1 MASFSEITI
10 NSRSPFTEEV
20 KIACNPH
27 VNLFIGTNGTGKS
40 TLIRHIKNRSHSY
53 PCVMIPP
60 NRLAL
65 PRSPDDD
72 GHSDLIRGI
81 NDVKDIA
88 EALVDNQTTFDSRR
102 VYYVKTMM
110 RNRLLTENGSAELA
124 DSYFKALS
132 LSYSCAQQICGELL
146 SPVPP
151 EDYTWQKTFLVNET
165 VTMPSGAAT
174 TRQREAGTATNVYSR
189 MGLSVT
195 HDVPFNRRGTYNKVF
210 TGDLSDGTQG
220 TLSWIEYLA
229 LRIANF
235 YGFRAGWEALPAVL
249 LIDEI
254 ENHLHPTWQR
264 RVIQTLLGC
273 FSGLQIFATTHSP
286 FVVAGLEPG
295 QVHRLFRDDQQIVRA
310 EMPNEAAIVGWTIDE
325 ILRGLMGVED
335 PTDEKT
341 AQSARELRRL
351 RNETPRD
358 NEMEENER
366 LRLIEELSQS
376 VDKTVLAGGIDAA
389 DQELFEQQFKA
400 ALEQYRASTPSNREE
415 E

>member
-146 SPVPP
+146 SPHPP

-195 HDVPFNRRGTYNKVF
+195 HRRTVQPQGNIQQSLHRRPERWHTRYSLMDRVPRAAHCK
-210 TGDLSDGTQG
+210 L
-220 TLSWIEYLA
+220 
-229 LRIANF
+229 LR
-235 YGFRAGWEALPAVL
+235 LP
-249 LIDEI
+249 
-254 ENHLHPTWQR
+254 
-264 RVIQTLLGC
+264 
-273 FSGLQIFATTHSP
+273 SGLGSP
-286 FVVAGLEPG
+286 
-295 QVHRLFRDDQQIVRA
+295 
-310 EMPNEAAIVGWTIDE
+310 
-325 ILRGLMGVED
+325 
-335 PTDEKT
+335 
-341 AQSARELRRL
+341 
-351 RNETPRD
+351 
-358 NEMEENER
+358 
-366 LRLIEELSQS
+366 
-376 VDKTVLAGGIDAA
+376 AGGIA
-389 DQELFEQQFKA
+389 
-400 ALEQYRASTPSNREE
+400 YRRN
-415 E
+415 